1 MKKSGINTTLM
12 ISRPYILLL
21 FIILFVACQ
30 QDVSG
35 TYKSIKP
42 SDQLEKELII
52 IDWDGDRYFERAM
65 IGHANELYTDETQ
78 RPHRHARIEYDYR
91 AYVKGKLERQGKKYI
106 AKELKA
112 GIDIDKEHLTINN
125 AFLEPLPKITK
136 EELIKYIKDA
146 FDNGIKEKYDDE
158 TTIQFV
164 IEGNKLITVGGNEVN
179 DYFIKLVE

>member
-1 MKKSGINTTLM
+1 MRIIRLFG
-12 ISRPYILLL
+12 LL
-21 FIILFVACQ
+21 FACVLLASCQ
-30 QDVSG
+30 QNISG
-35 TYKSIKP
+35 TYKAINP

-52 IDWDGDRYFERAM
+52 IDWDGGRYFERAM
-65 IGHANELYTDETQ
+65 IGHANEIYTDESQ
-78 RPHRHARIEYDYR
+78 RPNRHARIEYDYR

-112 GIDIDKEHLTINN
+112 GIEIDEDQLTINKY
-125 AFLEPLPKITK
+125 FYEPLPKITK
-136 EELIKYIKDA
+136 EELIKYIQDA

-164 IEGNKLITVGGNEVN
+164 IEGNKLIPVGGNEVN

>member
-1 MKKSGINTTLM
+1 MKRNSFFVL
-12 ISRPYILLL
+12 ILACV
-21 FIILFVACQ
+21 LFVSCQ
-30 QDVSG
+30 QDISG
-35 TYKSIKP
+35 TYKAINP

-52 IDWDGDRYFERAM
+52 IDWDGGRYFERAM
-65 IGHANELYTDETQ
+65 IGHANEIYTDESQ
-78 RPHRHARIEYDYR
+78 RPNRHARIEYDYR

-112 GIDIDKEHLTINN
+112 GIEIDEDQLTINKY
-125 AFLEPLPKITK
+125 FYEPLPKITK
-136 EELIKYIKDA
+136 EELIKYIQDA

-164 IEGNKLITVGGNEVN
+164 IEGNKLIPVGGNEVN

>member
-1 MKKSGINTTLM
+1 MSIIRLFG
-12 ISRPYILLL
+12 LL
-21 FIILFVACQ
+21 FACVLLVSCQ
-30 QDVSG
+30 QDISG
-35 TYKSIKP
+35 TYKAIKS

-65 IGHANELYTDETQ
+65 IGHANELYTDESQ
-78 RPHRHARIEYDYR
+78 RPNRHARIEYDYR

-112 GIDIDKEHLTINN
+112 GIEIDEDQLTINKY
-125 AFLEPLPKITK
+125 FYEPLPKVTK
-136 EELIKYIKDA
+136 EELIKYIQDA

-164 IEGNKLITVGGNEVN
+164 IEGNKLIPVGGNEVN

>member
-1 MKKSGINTTLM
+1 MRIIRLFG
-12 ISRPYILLL
+12 LL
-21 FIILFVACQ
+21 FACVLLVSCQ
-30 QDVSG
+30 QDISG
-35 TYKSIKP
+35 TYKAIKS

-65 IGHANELYTDETQ
+65 IGHANELYTDESQ
-78 RPHRHARIEYDYR
+78 RPNRHARIEYDYR

-112 GIDIDKEHLTINN
+112 GIEIDEDQLTINKY
-125 AFLEPLPKITK
+125 FYEPLPKITK
-136 EELIKYIKDA
+136 EELIKYIQDA
-146 FDNGIKEKYDDE
+146 FDNGIKEKNDDE

-164 IEGNKLITVGGNEVN
+164 IEGNKLIPVGGNEVN

>member
-1 MKKSGINTTLM
+1 MRIIRLFG
-12 ISRPYILLL
+12 LL
-21 FIILFVACQ
+21 FACVLLVSCQ
-30 QDVSG
+30 QDISG
-35 TYKSIKP
+35 TYKAIKS

-65 IGHANELYTDETQ
+65 IGHANELYTDESQ
-78 RPHRHARIEYDYR
+78 RPNRHARIEYDYR

-112 GIDIDKEHLTINN
+112 GIEIDEDQMTINKY
-125 AFLEPLPKITK
+125 FYEPLPKITK
-136 EELIKYIKDA
+136 EELIKYIQDA

-164 IEGNKLITVGGNEVN
+164 IEGNKLIPVGGNEVN

>member
-1 MKKSGINTTLM
+1 MRIIRLFG
-12 ISRPYILLL
+12 LL
-21 FIILFVACQ
+21 FACVLLVSCQ
-30 QDVSG
+30 QDISG
-35 TYKSIKP
+35 TYKAIKS

-65 IGHANELYTDETQ
+65 IGHANELYTDESQ
-78 RPHRHARIEYDYR
+78 RPNRHARIEYDYR

-112 GIDIDKEHLTINN
+112 GIEIDEDQLTINKY
-125 AFLEPLPKITK
+125 FYEPLPKVTK
-136 EELIKYIKDA
+136 EELIKYIQYA

-164 IEGNKLITVGGNEVN
+164 IEGNKLIPVGGNEVN

>member
-1 MKKSGINTTLM
+1 MKKCVLFGVLLTC
-12 ISRPYILLL
+12 LLL
-21 FIILFVACQ
+21 VSCQ
-30 QDVSG
+30 QDISG
-35 TYKSIKP
+35 TYKAINT

-52 IDWDGDRYFERAM
+52 IDWDGGRYFERAM
-65 IGHANELYTDETQ
+65 IGHANEIYTDESQ

-112 GIDIDKEHLTINN
+112 GIEIDEDQLTINKY
-125 AFLEPLPKITK
+125 FYEPLPKVTK
-136 EELIKYIKDA
+136 EELIKYIQDA
-146 FDNGIKEKYDDE
+146 FDNGIKEKYNDE

-164 IEGNKLITVGGNEVN
+164 IEGNKLIPVGGNEVN

>member
-1 MKKSGINTTLM
+1 MKYTIGFFFACV
-12 ISRPYILLL
+12 LL
-21 FIILFVACQ
+21 ASCQ
-30 QDVSG
+30 QDISG
-35 TYKSIKP
+35 TYKAINT
-42 SDQLEKELII
+42 SDKLDKELII

-65 IGHANELYTDETQ
+65 IEHANELYTDESQ
-78 RPHRHARIEYDYR
+78 RPNRHARIEYDYR

-112 GIDIDKEHLTINN
+112 GIEIDEDQLTINKY
-125 AFLEPLPKITK
+125 FYEPLPKITK
-136 EELIKYIKDA
+136 EELIKYIQDA

-164 IEGNKLITVGGNEVN
+164 IEGNKLIPVGGNEVN

>member
-1 MKKSGINTTLM
+1 MRIIRLFG
-12 ISRPYILLL
+12 LL
-21 FIILFVACQ
+21 FACVLLVSCQ
-30 QDVSG
+30 QDISG
-35 TYKSIKP
+35 TYKAINT

-65 IGHANELYTDETQ
+65 IGHANELYTDESQ
-78 RPHRHARIEYDYR
+78 RPNRHARIEYDYR

-112 GIDIDKEHLTINN
+112 GIEIDEDQLTINKY
-125 AFLEPLPKITK
+125 FYEPLPKVTK
-136 EELIKYIKDA
+136 EELIKYIQDA

-164 IEGNKLITVGGNEVN
+164 IEGNKLIPVGGNEVN

>member
-1 MKKSGINTTLM
+1 MRIIRLFG
-12 ISRPYILLL
+12 LL
-21 FIILFVACQ
+21 FACVLLASCQ
-30 QDVSG
+30 QNISG
-35 TYKSIKP
+35 TYKAINP

-52 IDWDGDRYFERAM
+52 IDWDGGRYFERAM
-65 IGHANELYTDETQ
+65 IGHANELYTDESQ
-78 RPHRHARIEYDYR
+78 KPKRHARIEYDYR

-112 GIDIDKEHLTINN
+112 GIDIDEEHLTINN

-164 IEGNKLITVGGNEVN
+164 IEGNKLIPVGGNEVN

>member
-1 MKKSGINTTLM
+1 MKRNSFFVL
-12 ISRPYILLL
+12 ILACV
-21 FIILFVACQ
+21 LFVSCQ
-30 QDVSG
+30 QDISG
-35 TYKSIKP
+35 TYKAINP

-52 IDWDGDRYFERAM
+52 IDWDGGRYFERAM
-65 IGHANELYTDETQ
+65 IGHANEI
-78 RPHRHARIEYDYR
+78 IEYDYR

-112 GIDIDKEHLTINN
+112 GIEIDEEQMTINKY
-125 AFLEPLPKITK
+125 FYEPLPKITK
-136 EELIKYIKDA
+136 EELIKYIQDA

-164 IEGNKLITVGGNEVN
+164 IEGNKLIPVGGNEVN

>member
-1 MKKSGINTTLM
+1 MRIIRLFG
-12 ISRPYILLL
+12 LL
-21 FIILFVACQ
+21 FACVLLASCQ
-30 QDVSG
+30 QNISG
-35 TYKSIKP
+35 TYKAINP

-52 IDWDGDRYFERAM
+52 IDWDGGRYFERAM
-65 IGHANELYTDETQ
+65 IGHANELYTDESQ
-78 RPHRHARIEYDYR
+78 KPNRHARIEYDYR

-112 GIDIDKEHLTINN
+112 GIDIDEEHLTINN

-164 IEGNKLITVGGNEVN
+164 IEGNKLIPVGGNEVN

>member
-1 MKKSGINTTLM
+1 MRIIRLFG
-12 ISRPYILLL
+12 LL
-21 FIILFVACQ
+21 FACVLLVSCQ
-30 QDVSG
+30 QDISG
-35 TYKSIKP
+35 TYKAIKS

-65 IGHANELYTDETQ
+65 IGHANELYTDESQ
-78 RPHRHARIEYDYR
+78 RPNRHARIEYDYR

-112 GIDIDKEHLTINN
+112 GIEIDEDQLTINKY
-125 AFLEPLPKITK
+125 FYEPLPKVTK
-136 EELIKYIKDA
+136 EELIKYIQDA
-146 FDNGIKEKYDDE
+146 FDNGIKEKYNDE

-164 IEGNKLITVGGNEVN
+164 IEGNKLIPVGGNEVN

>member
-1 MKKSGINTTLM
+1 MKMKRIIWLF
-12 ISRPYILLL
+12 LCAL
-21 FIILFVACQ
+21 FIACQ
-30 QDVSG
+30 QDISG

-65 IGHANELYTDETQ
+65 IGHANELYTDELQ
-78 RPHRHARIEYDYR
+78 RPNRHARIEYDYR

-112 GIDIDKEHLTINN
+112 GIEIDEDQLTINKY
-125 AFLEPLPKITK
+125 FYEPLPKITK
-136 EELIKYIKDA
+136 EELIKYIQDA

-164 IEGNKLITVGGNEVN
+164 IEGNKLIPVGGNEVN